1 MKLNQLTNN
10 WLAKLICLLAA
21 LGVWF
26 LVKHYVSKDP
36 EYRKT
41 EIRRSHP

>member
-1 MKLNQLTNN
+1 MKLKLLTNN

-26 LVKHYVSKDP
+26 LVKHYVSQDP
-36 EYRKT
+36 VYRSR
-41 EIRRSHP
+41 EIKKSVP

>member
-1 MKLNQLTNN
+1 MKLKLLTDN

-36 EYRKT
+36 EYRRT
-41 EIRRSHP
+41 EIRRSLP

>member
-1 MKLNQLTNN
+1 MKLKSLTDN
-10 WLAKLICLLAA
+10 WQAKLICLLAA
-21 LGVWF
+21 IGVWF

-36 EYRKT
+36 EYRRV